1 MVVDPRSDGLF
12 MMASLW
18 PSVTICLSYVVL
30 VTIIGPRLMKG
41 RKPLD
46 IKNLM
51 VGYNFTMVT
60 FCGYIMYEVCN
71 YVLALNY

>member
-30 VTIIGPRLMKG
+30 VTIIVPRLMEG

-60 FCGYIMYEVCN
+60 FCGYVMYEVCN
-71 YVLALNY
+71 VYLL